1 MKIPNMRTPEPKAQP
16 QLALALVSSL
26 ERSSAATVFAKA
38 RLRRQLSQEQ
48 VAQRSG
54 ITAEQVL
61 WLEEGRVYAFRS
73 PEDALAAATLL
84 ATGLEIDNYEAR
96 ELAGLPVRPRSI
108 QRNPRGRLAVI
119 GTLVIV
125 SVVAAIMLGYA
136 LRGPASQVLPLGNHD
151 SALPAPWKTKVVVQ
165 NGSGDINYTRRVASR
180 IAALGYQVVSVK
192 RARRFDYKHTTAFYT
207 DAGKGRALA
216 ERLSNSLGGIDVLP
230 LPAGKDPLTIDVIV
244 GPANLAIR

>member
-1 MKIPNMRTPEPKAQP
+1 MRLPNIRTGANDQP

-26 ERSSAATVFAKA
+26 DAGSAATTFAKA

-54 ITAEQVL
+54 ITPEQVR

-84 ATGLEIDNYEAR
+84 VSGLEIDNHEAR
-96 ELAGLPVRPRSI
+96 ELAGLPVLPRPI
-108 QRNPRGRLAVI
+108 QRNPRGRLGLI
-119 GTLVIV
+119 GALVVV
-125 SVVAAIMLGYA
+125 SLAAAMLLAYA
-136 LRGPASQVLPLGNHD
+136 LRGPAGHVLALGNHPA
-151 SALPAPWKTKVVVQ
+151 ALPVPWKIKVVVQ

-180 IAALGYQVVSVK
+180 IAALGYHVVSVG
-192 RARRFDYKHTTAFYT
+192 RANHFDYEHTTVFFT

-216 ERLSNSLGGIDVLP
+216 ERLSSSLGGIDVLP
-230 LPAGKDPLTIDVIV
+230 LPAGRSPLTLNVIV
-244 GPANLAIR
+244 GPANLTGR